1 MILGRNVLMIC
12 NTPYQ
17 IFVSTWL
24 KMTLLKQD
32 RVDIIVSNHMNNSD
46 KIAENIKKTSVYEN
60 VFHVESKNFV
70 PQDYLQTL
78 KSVFSPF
85 GHLEEQFSIH
95 KRYDVLFASNI
106 DRLARLLFHAIKND
120 KLDKRANKNLEF
132 YIYEDGIATYSRHYE
147 KAYDFTKKTRRLL
160 FWYKHKK
167 MYYNCNGI
175 YLFDKDA
182 IMWQPNTLVLEIP
195 KIDVNNI
202 EFKNIVNTIFDYQNA
217 NDVYDKKYIF
227 MEESF
232 FADGCDVNDVEV
244 VQQISNVVGRENIMV
259 KIHPRNPINRF
270 KELGYKTN
278 ENTHIPWEV
287 IVLNQDM
294 SEKILLT
301 FASTAV
307 LNPLRLFGQNTK
319 VYSLY
324 KCFKKVPAFLEGD
337 LWKATEYSYKKYYP
351 TIEIL
356 NNIEEKFKI

>member
-1 MILGRNVLMIC
+1 MIC

-24 KMTLLKQD
+24 KMTVLRNDK
-32 RVDIIVSNHMNNSD
+32 VDIIVSNRMNNSE
-46 KIAENIKKTSVYEN
+46 KIAENIEKTLVFEN
-60 VFHVESKNFV
+60 VIHVKAKEFEPKY
-70 PQDYLQTL
+70 YLQNL

-85 GHLEEQFSIH
+85 GHLEEYFSLN
-95 KRYDVLFASNI
+95 KKYDLLFASNM
-106 DRLARLLFHAIKND
+106 DCLTRLVFHAIKND
-120 KLDKRANKNLEF
+120 KNDKRANKNLEF
-132 YIYEDGIATYSRHYE
+132 YIYEDGIATYSRYYE
-147 KAYDFTKKTRRLL
+147 EEYSFTKKNRKLL
-160 FWYKHKK
+160 FWYKQRKI
-167 MYYNCNGI
+167 YYDCNGI

-182 IMWQPNTLVLEIP
+182 IMWKPNTVVLEIP

-202 EFKNIVNTIFDYQNA
+202 EFKNTINIIFDYQNTCDA
-217 NDVYDKKYIF
+217 YDKKYVF

-232 FADGCDVNDVEV
+232 FADGFKVNDVEV
-244 VQQISNVVGRENIMV
+244 VQQIAKVVGKENIMV
-259 KIHPRNPINRF
+259 KIHPRNPVNRF

-294 SEKILLT
+294 SDKILLT

-307 LNPLRLFGQNTK
+307 LNPFRLFGQNTK

-324 KCFKKVPAFLEGD
+324 KCFETVPDILRGA
-337 LWKATEYSYKKYYP
+337 LWEATEYAYQKYYP

-356 NNIEEKFKI
+356 NSIEERFKI